1 MIVQQYFTEGIAHS
15 SYILSGNRTCAV
27 IDPRRDT
34 DLYVREARELGV
46 RITHILETHLHAD
59 FISGHMDLAERTGA
73 VIYAPKSAGCDFEH
87 VPLSEGDSF
96 MIEDMR
102 IEVLETPGHT
112 PEHISYTITD
122 TARGEEPVAVFCGD
136 TLFVGDVGR
145 PDLFPGRAEELA
157 AKLYHSLHE
166 KLLSLPDFC
175 EVYPAH
181 GAGSLCGR
189 AMAAK
194 RTSTIGYEKAFNYA
208 LNIKDM
214 NDFIDKLTNTMP
226 DAPDHFSRCT
236 GTNREGPPLI
246 QVLEQVKAVDNDSF
260 REHAEISDSAILD
273 IRSFESFGGQH
284 IKNSYHIDLNSNF
297 STYAGWLIPP
307 EKKILLV
314 SDNYEQM
321 LKACVQLHRVGLD
334 RIEGYLEDGMY
345 GWVTAGLETGHV
357 PQMSIVELHRRI
369 TEGNDLVI
377 VDVRSV
383 LEYEDFH
390 IHNSINIP
398 VHDLRERF
406 IELDNKSEIV
416 LICGSGHRSSM
427 GCSLLKQKGF
437 ENIYNAAGGMTGYAA
452 AGYGPECPM
461 CVLPWAPFSDQKNT
475 LQENA

>member
-34 DLYVREARELGV
+34 DLYMQQARELGV

-59 FISGHMDLAERTGA
+59 FISGHLDLAERTGA
-73 VIYAPKSAGCDFEH
+73 EIYAPKSAECDFEH

-102 IEVLETPGHT
+102 INVLETPGHT
-112 PEHISYTITD
+112 PEHISYTVTD
-122 TARGEEPVAVFCGD
+122 SARGEEPVAVFCGD

-157 AKLYHSLHE
+157 TKLYHSLHE
-166 KLLSLPDFC
+166 KLLNLPDFC

-194 RTSTIGYEKAFNYA
+194 RTSTIGYEKAYNYA
-208 LNIKDM
+208 LNIKEV
-214 NDFIDKLTNTMP
+214 NEFIEKLTTTMP

-236 GTNREGPPLI
+236 GTNREGPLLL
-246 QVLEQVKAVDNDSF
+246 QVLGRVKAFDNNDF
-260 REHAEISDSAILD
+260 REHADRSDYAILD
-273 IRSFESFGGQH
+273 VRSFESFGGQH

-297 STYAGWLIPP
+297 ATYAGWLMPP
-307 EKKILLV
+307 ENNILLV
-314 SDNYEQM
+314 TDNYEQM

-334 RIEGYLEDGMY
+334 RIKGYLEDGMY

-369 TEGNDLVI
+369 TSGNDLVV

-383 LEYEDFH
+383 SEYEDFH

-398 VHDLRERF
+398 VHELRERF
-406 IELDNKSEIV
+406 TELDKMAEIA

-427 GCSLLKQKGF
+427 GCSILKQKGF

-461 CVLPWAPFSDQKNT
+461 CVLPWAPFSDKNA
-475 LQENA
+475 Q